1 MRQIVGSEVF
11 KTYRAQQAQM
21 VCLTWSAD
29 YPDPDDFA
37 KPFGDYTQKSL
48 AWRVQYYNEPLA
60 KVVDQAAG
68 LQNTPERAS
77 LYKKVNQMMT
87 DDGPFVILYQPMISY
102 AVSKRILSL
111 VADPVNGIDFPSITK
126 Q

>member
-1 MRQIVGSEVF
+1 
-11 KTYRAQQAQM
+11 M
-21 VCLTWSAD
+21 VLLSWYVD

-48 AWRVQYYNEPLA
+48 AWRVQYYNDPLA
-60 KVVDQAAG
+60 KLVDQAAG
-68 LQNTPERAS
+68 LQNTPERAA
-77 LYKKVNQMMT
+77 LYKKVNQMIT

-102 AVSKRILSL
+102 GVSKRIQNL
-111 VADPVNGIDFPSITK
+111 VADPVNEIDFPAMKK